1 MSRRAAGELLNTAM
15 AEVRAHN
22 KFACPACGADARW
35 DPSRQS
41 LVCPYCSTVSPAK
54 LADDGSLIDENDLA
68 MAMRGL
74 GAEQRGWQGST
85 RSVRCQNCNA
95 ISVFDAK
102 RVAQRCDFCGS
113 PAIVP
118 VEEQSAPIR
127 PSSLLP
133 FKIPDVQVREQ
144 MRKWYA
150 TRWFAPNQ
158 LKARAVTDTVH
169 GVYLPYWTFDAQA
182 AAHWTAES
190 GYHYYETET
199 YRDSNGNT
207 QTRRVQRT
215 RWVPSSG
222 SLDHFFDDELV
233 SGSKG
238 VRADLLAKIEPFPT
252 TSELRPYD
260 PGYVAGWVVEQYQ
273 IDLIAAAKHSRD
285 VMDGKLRSMC
295 ASQVP
300 GDTHRN
306 LNVSARYS
314 GQTFKHILAPVW
326 LLTYMYGSRNYQ
338 VLVNG
343 CTGAIAGDRPY
354 SWIKIALFTLL
365 ILGIV
370 GIVALVAGASK

>member
-1 MSRRAAGELLNTAM
+1 M

-35 DPSRQS
+35 EPSRQS

-54 LADDGSLIDENDLA
+54 LSDDGSLIEENDLA

-74 GAEQRGWQGST
+74 GTEQRGWQAVT

-95 ISVFDAK
+95 ISVFDPK
-102 RVAQRCDFCGS
+102 RVAQKCEFCGS

-118 VEEQSAPIR
+118 IEEQSAPIR
-127 PSSLLP
+127 PTSLLP
-133 FKIPDVQVREQ
+133 FRVPDVKVRDQ
-144 MRKWYA
+144 MRQWYA
-150 TRWFAPNQ
+150 TRWFAPNK
-158 LKARAVTDTVH
+158 LKAAAVTDTVH
-169 GVYLPYWTFDAQA
+169 GVYLPYWTFDARV

-199 YRDSNGNT
+199 YRDANGNT

-252 TSELRPYD
+252 TTELRPYD

-273 IDLIAAAKHSRD
+273 IDLIAAAQRSRA
-285 VMDGKLRSMC
+285 VMDGKVRSMC

-306 LNVSARYS
+306 LNVRAQYS

-326 LLTYMYGSRNYQ
+326 LLSYMYGRRNFQ

-354 SWIKIALFTLL
+354 SWIKIALFTLMIL
-365 ILGIV
+365 ILAGI
-370 GIVALVAGASK
+370 IFLVAQSGR

>member
-1 MSRRAAGELLNTAM
+1 MS
-15 AEVRAHN
+15 EVHARD

-35 DPSRQS
+35 EPSRQS

-54 LADDGSLIDENDLA
+54 LADDGSLIEENDLA
-68 MAMRGL
+68 MALRGI
-74 GAEQRGWQGST
+74 GPEQRGWQAET
-85 RSVRCQNCNA
+85 RSVRCRNCNA
-95 ISVFDAK
+95 ISVFDPK

-118 VEEQSAPIR
+118 IEEQSAPIR

-133 FKIPDVQVREQ
+133 FKVPDAAVRDQ
-144 MRKWYA
+144 MRRWYA
-150 TRWFAPNQ
+150 SRWFAPNK
-158 LKARAVTDTVH
+158 LKDRAVTDTVH
-169 GVYLPYWTFDAQA
+169 GVYLPYWTFDAHVE
-182 AAHWTAES
+182 AHWTAES
-190 GYHYYETET
+190 GYHYYETQT
-199 YRDSNGNT
+199 YRDAQGNL
-207 QTRRVQRT
+207 QTRQVQRT

-222 SLDHFFDDELV
+222 SLAHFFDDELV

-238 VRADLLAKIEPFPT
+238 VRADLLSKIEPFPT
-252 TSELRPYD
+252 TAELKPYD

-273 IDLIAAAKHSRD
+273 IDLVAAAGHSRES
-285 VMDGKLRSMC
+285 MDAQVRSMC

-306 LNVSARYS
+306 LRVRAHYS

-326 LLTYMYGSRNYQ
+326 LLTYAYGRKNYQ

-354 SWIKIALFTLL
+354 SWVKITLFVLM
-365 ILGIV
+365 IL
-370 GIVALVAGASK
+370 ALVGLGALLVSASR

>member
-1 MSRRAAGELLNTAM
+1 M
-15 AEVRAHN
+15 AEVQAHN

-35 DPSRQS
+35 DPSQQS

-54 LADDGSLIDENDLA
+54 LADDGSLIDESDLA
-68 MAMRGL
+68 KALRGL
-74 GAEQRGWQGST
+74 GSEQRGWQAET
-85 RSVRCQNCNA
+85 RSVRCNNCNA
-95 ISVFDAK
+95 ISVFDPK
-102 RVAQRCDFCGS
+102 RVAQSCDFCGS

-133 FKIPDVQVREQ
+133 FIVPDAKVREQ
-144 MRKWYA
+144 MRRWYA
-150 TRWFAPNQ
+150 TRWFAPNK
-158 LKARAVTDTVH
+158 LKMMAVTDTVH
-169 GVYLPYWTFDAQA
+169 GVYLPYWTFDARV
-182 AAHWTAES
+182 AAHWTALS
-190 GYHYYETET
+190 GYHYYVTET
-199 YRDSNGNT
+199 YRDSKGNV
-207 QTRRVQRT
+207 QTRQVQKT

-222 SLDHFFDDELV
+222 SLNHFFDDELV

-252 TSELRPYD
+252 TTDLRPYD

-273 IDLIAAAKHSRD
+273 IDLVAAAKHSRE
-285 VMDGKLRSMC
+285 VMDGKVQSLC
-295 ASQVP
+295 ASEVP

-306 LNVSARYS
+306 LQVDANYS

-326 LLTYMYGSRNYQ
+326 LLTYVVGRRNFQ

-354 SWIKIALFTLL
+354 SWVKITLFVLMVLAIVGAIAL
-365 ILGIV
+365 
-370 GIVALVAGASK
+370 AAGAGR